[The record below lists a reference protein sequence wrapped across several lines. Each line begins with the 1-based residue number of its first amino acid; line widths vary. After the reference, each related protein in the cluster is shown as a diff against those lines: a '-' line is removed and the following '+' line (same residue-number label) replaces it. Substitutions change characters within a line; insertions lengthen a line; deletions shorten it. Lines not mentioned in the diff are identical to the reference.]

1 MFDRARGVATLAGRV
16 IIGVIFVFHGWMK
29 VADMGLTRT
38 AQMFEDVGIPLAG
51 IAGPGVAV
59 LELVGG
65 AALILGAALPLFAT
79 LLAMDMIGAIVFVH
93 GSHGLSTENGGF
105 EYVLALAG
113 ACLLIAFSGGGALAV
128 DGLWRRGALLGRR
141 SREATPA
148 PGSLGL

>member
-29 VADMGLTRT
+29 VADMGLART

-65 AALILGAALPLFAT
+65 TALILGAALPLFAT
-79 LLAMDMIGAIVFVH
+79 LLAMDMLGAIVFVH
-93 GSHGLSTENGGF
+93 GPHGLSSENGGY

-128 DGLWRRGALLGRR
+128 DGLWRRGTLLGGR
-141 SREATPA
+141 SREETTAHRSPR
-148 PGSLGL
+148 L